1 MLDAL
6 KNTISDTRLLSFGRS
21 RTRVHSKHQLT
32 LRRRVREGETDF
44 EEVILATEHYVL
56 LNQNGRR
63 QLFLPE
69 EETRYLVSRF
79 NGVLRPLSLDPETL
93 RRFRRLKQHVTVTE
107 HDPKE
112 VDLRLHHSEYD
123 ERLRTSCLFEE
134 PHRCLVMRSKTH
146 RAVVRGT
153 VLTTR
158 IPVAALTCLDA
169 FREDLNAT
177 RPYDWELEAD
187 EVIAAG
193 LIEVLSRHSD
203 QFREECLASATP
215 DIKDQEEKDRYPSF
229 KRVS

>member
-6 KNTISDTRLLSFGRS
+6 KKTFDGTGVLSFDS
-21 RTRVHSKHQLT
+21 SKTPIHSENQLT
-32 LRRRVREGETDF
+32 LRRRVHERGNDF
-44 EEVILATEHYVL
+44 KEVISATEHYVL

-63 QLFLPE
+63 HLFLPE
-69 EETRYLVSRF
+69 EETFHLVSRF
-79 NGVLRPLSLDPETL
+79 NGVLHPLSVDPETR

-107 HDPKE
+107 HDPKK
-112 VDLRLHHSEYD
+112 VDLHLHHFEFD
-123 ERLRTSCLFEE
+123 ECLRTSCSPEE

-146 RAVVRGT
+146 RAVVQGT

-169 FREDLNAT
+169 FREYLNAT

-203 QFREECLASATP
+203 QFREECLVETSP
-215 DIKDQEEKDRYPSF
+215 LIEDQEEKDRYPSYR
-229 KRVS
+229 RVS